1 MIVDISNLVELAH
14 ASSIVKQGKV
24 CFVYADERGARKM
37 EWGEL
42 VEKDGRFYVQYVEPI
57 PSSLYAYLREHKDMS
72 EILGTGLDTS
82 LTSTHR
88 CGTVRV

>member
-42 VEKDGRFYVQYVEPI
+42 VGKDGRFYVI
-57 PSSLYAYLREHKDMS
+57 FLYE
-72 EILGTGLDTS
+72 
-82 LTSTHR
+82 
-88 CGTVRV
+88 